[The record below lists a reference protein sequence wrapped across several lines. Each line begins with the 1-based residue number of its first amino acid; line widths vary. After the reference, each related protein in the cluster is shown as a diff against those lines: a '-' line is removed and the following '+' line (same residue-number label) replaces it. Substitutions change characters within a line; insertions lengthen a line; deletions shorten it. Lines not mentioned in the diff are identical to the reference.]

1 MVVLVELAQHM
12 RFVVADLH
20 NKAAGIVGSFVGSVE
35 AVGIFVGYHHTSSLQ
50 LHLARAMSY
59 LPI

>member
-20 NKAAGIVGSFVGSVE
+20 NKAADIVGSFVGSVE
-35 AVGIFVGYHHTSSLQ
+35 AVGISVGCHHTSN
-50 LHLARAMSY
+50 
-59 LPI
+59 